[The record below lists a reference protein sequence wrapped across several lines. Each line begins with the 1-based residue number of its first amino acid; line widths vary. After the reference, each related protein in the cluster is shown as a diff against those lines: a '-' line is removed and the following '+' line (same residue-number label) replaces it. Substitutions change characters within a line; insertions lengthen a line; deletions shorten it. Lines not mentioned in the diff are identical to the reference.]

1 LVCTNSKIEFQ
12 TKNMPILPVFDKKN
26 NFTGS
31 NGFAIL
37 ILSHGMILLGGDHLG
52 RGFSL
57 PVPAPPP
64 STTAPW
70 LPRLLMPQNLTP
82 LQYAISETVRREE
95 EEAEKREKVRKFI
108 CNYIYIILHLVYS
121 F

>member
-1 LVCTNSKIEFQ
+1 
-12 TKNMPILPVFDKKN
+12 
-26 NFTGS
+26 
-31 NGFAIL
+31 
-37 ILSHGMILLGGDHLG
+37 
-52 RGFSL
+52 
-57 PVPAPPP
+57 
-64 STTAPW
+64 
-70 LPRLLMPQNLTP
+70 MPQNLTP